1 MILSY
6 DYFLLFVIILKITYF
21 ISEFLLLRYKRLK
34 IINHQNKDNKL
45 LTKWS
50 IINEDL
56 LIMTEFC
63 MFLLLCIIFRPGDR
77 TIVINHNEKLIFFAL
92 GILGLTNLKYKLL
105 VNPFL

>member
-6 DYFLLFVIILKITYF
+6 DYFLLFVIILKITFF
-21 ISEFLLLRYKRLK
+21 ISEFFLLRYKRLK
-34 IINHQNKDNKL
+34 INHQNKDNKL

-77 TIVINHNEKLIFFAL
+77 TIVINRNEKLIFFAL